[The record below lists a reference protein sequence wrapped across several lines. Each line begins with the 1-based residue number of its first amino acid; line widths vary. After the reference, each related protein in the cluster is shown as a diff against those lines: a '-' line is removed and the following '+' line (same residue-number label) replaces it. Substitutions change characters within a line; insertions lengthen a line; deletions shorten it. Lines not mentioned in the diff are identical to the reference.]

1 MREYNRVIWYYKLS
15 WQHKLAT
22 KKSFKADISSFSPSI
37 TQSIILNYPVPCTH
51 IALLYHYTLCCFVED
66 MIPPVETKLITS
78 IIANL
83 IVKKRNT
90 RNLIKYINKLQGER
104 DREVTNSAVKKEWG
118 IIRWIP
124 LQVHSL
130 EHCFTAFEDFI
141 CIIVSQLQEKVK
153 TVVKM
158 F

>member
-1 MREYNRVIWYYKLS
+1 MLVREYNRVIWYYKLS

-22 KKSFKADISSFSPSI
+22 KKSFKGDISSFSPSI

-90 RNLIKYINKLQGER
+90 RKLIKYINKLQGER
-104 DREVTNSAVKKEWG
+104 DREITNSAVK
-118 IIRWIP
+118 RVRYN
-124 LQVHSL
+124 QVNTLTNTFFRTLFHSSWRL
-130 EHCFTAFEDFI
+130 HMHYCFPVTRKSEN
-141 CIIVSQLQEKVK
+141 CG
-153 TVVKM
+153 
-158 F
+158 

>member
-1 MREYNRVIWYYKLS
+1 MLVREYNRVIWYYQLS

-37 TQSIILNYPVPCTH
+37 TQSIILNYPVPCTY

-83 IVKKRNT
+83 IVKKWNT
-90 RNLIKYINKLQGER
+90 RKLSKYINKLQGER
-104 DREVTNSAVKKEWG
+104 EVTNSAVKKKWG

-124 LQVHSL
+124 LQINSL
-130 EHCFTAFEDFI
+130 EHCFTDHQDFM
-141 CIIVSQLQEKVK
+141 CIIVSQLQQKVK
-153 TVVKM
+153 TVVGM
-158 F
+158 L

>member
-1 MREYNRVIWYYKLS
+1 MTV

-90 RNLIKYINKLQGER
+90 RKLIKYINKLQGGR

-124 LQVHSL
+124 LQIHSL
-130 EHCFTAFEDFI
+130 EHFHSSWRLHMHYCFPVTRKSEN
-141 CIIVSQLQEKVK
+141 CGLNVLKSMGK
-153 TVVKM
+153 
-158 F
+158 